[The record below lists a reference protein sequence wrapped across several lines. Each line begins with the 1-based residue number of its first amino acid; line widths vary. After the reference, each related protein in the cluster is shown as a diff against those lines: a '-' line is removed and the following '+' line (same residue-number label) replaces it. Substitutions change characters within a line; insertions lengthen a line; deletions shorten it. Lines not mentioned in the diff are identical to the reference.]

1 MKRRMGTFWLM
12 IFLTLCFVQASFAQ
26 SSDLKIGYVNLT
38 VIFDKYQKTVDYD
51 KVLEQKSTDYKKQRN
66 DLVAKI
72 QEAERRITLLKEE
85 ERMKVVQQIEKD
97 KQALMDFDQ
106 KKQTELR
113 KDRDDKI
120 REILLEIESVVK
132 AYAQRE
138 EYDIILNDR
147 VLIYGA
153 ESFDLTQK
161 ILDSLNAA
169 APKK

>member
-1 MKRRMGTFWLM
+1 MKRRMSTFWLM
-12 IFLTLCFVQASFAQ
+12 IFLMLCFVQASFAQ
-26 SSDLKIGYVNLT
+26 SSALKIGYVNLT

-51 KVLEQKSTDYKKQRN
+51 KVLEQRSTDYKKQRN

-85 ERMKVVQQIEKD
+85 ERMKVAQQIEKD
-97 KQALMDFDQ
+97 KQSLMDFDQ

-138 EYDIILNDR
+138 KYDIILNDR

-153 ESFDLTQK
+153 ESFDLTQR

>member
-1 MKRRMGTFWLM
+1 MRGRIGAFWLA
-12 IFLTLCFVQASFAQ
+12 IVFTFCFASVSFAQ
-26 SSDLKIGYVNLT
+26 SKDLKIGYVNLT
-38 VIFDKYQKTVDYD
+38 VIFDKYQKTIDYD
-51 KVLEQKSTDYKKQRN
+51 KVLEQKSTEYKKQRN

-72 QEAERRITLLKEE
+72 QESERKITLLKEE
-85 ERMKVVQQIEKD
+85 ERMKVAQQIEKD

-106 KKQTELR
+106 KNQTELR

-138 EYDIILNDR
+138 KYDIILNDR

-161 ILDSLNAA
+161 VLDSLNAA
-169 APKK
+169 TPKK

>member
-1 MKRRMGTFWLM
+1 MKRRMSTFWLM
-12 IFLTLCFVQASFAQ
+12 IFLMLCFVQTSFAQ
-26 SSDLKIGYVNLT
+26 SSALKIGYVNLT

-51 KVLEQKSTDYKKQRN
+51 KVLEQRSTDYKKQRN

-85 ERMKVVQQIEKD
+85 ERMKVAQQIEKD

-138 EYDIILNDR
+138 KYDIILNDR

-153 ESFDLTQK
+153 ESFDLTQR